1 MKPENTIVET
11 SAIQE
16 KPKEEVTP
24 VAAPQ
29 AAAKVV
35 SYSPAQRIWA
45 TGRRKTAVAQVRF
58 VFKKNGGKVTINRK
72 SADDHFKGNKWQAAV
87 ALQSFLL
94 VKHNND
100 FDIVVKVNGGGITGQ
115 AEAVRHGIARAL
127 IKLDPKL
134 KPQLRKVGYL
144 TRDPRMVE
152 RKKPGQPKARKRFQY
167 SKR

>member
-1 MKPENTIVET
+1 MKPEDTIVET
-11 SAIQE
+11 PTIQE
-16 KPKEEVTP
+16 KTIEEVTP
-24 VAAPQ
+24 VPAPKAAPTVT
-29 AAAKVV
+29 A
-35 SYSPAQRIWA
+35 SNPNQRIWA
-45 TGRRKTAVAQVRF
+45 TGRRKTAVAQVRM
-58 VFKKNGGKVTINRK
+58 VFKKNGGKVIINRK
-72 SADDHFKGNKWQAAV
+72 SPDEHFKGNKWQAAV

-100 FDIVVKVNGGGITGQ
+100 FDFVVKVNGGGITGQ

-127 IKLDPKL
+127 IKWDPKL
-134 KPQLRKVGYL
+134 KPQLRKIGYL